1 MLLAI
6 HLPVIAESNV
16 VQTEEF
22 WIILQKGLING
33 DPLTRK
39 RALFCVKCLVDLVS
53 KKSQHSQTVIRMS
66 FLYWSA
72 SCNEQLWSIWKTL
85 LIVFETLEEKQVL
98 STVVMFIFVKVIYI
112 YNRYEF

>member
-16 VQTEEF
+16 VQTKEF

-53 KKSQHSQTVIRMS
+53 KKSQHSQTVIKMS

-85 LIVFETLEEKQVL
+85 LIVFETLEEKQVI
-98 STVVMFIFVKVIYI
+98 STVAMFIFVKVIYI